1 MPEPTG
7 TFTLLPWVRQG
18 VTTGSLPVDT
28 LADTLKARVSL
39 DVGVRVNSDTVG
51 VKARLYGPGDVVGI
65 DSKLVARTDPRPRSA
80 DVEAKYLA
88 GIEFARADFPWLFT
102 PAAADGQDRLRPWR
116 TRFGHPTI
124 HSRQNA
130 RDRHRLAVR
139 GSVGIRVL
147 RFERG
152 QL

>member
-65 DSKLVARTDPRPRSA
+65 DSKLVVRKQPRTS
-80 DVEAKYLA
+80 
-88 GIEFARADFPWLFT
+88 T
-102 PAAADGQDRLRPWR
+102 PADCNAATSAGRNSPA
-116 TRFGHPTI
+116 T
-124 HSRQNA
+124 A
-130 RDRHRLAVR
+130 
-139 GSVGIRVL
+139 
-147 RFERG
+147 
-152 QL
+152 